1 MTADPVASRS
11 VGRTDVTLQ
20 RVGREAILHDAR
32 SAQAHVI
39 NASAA
44 RVWELCD
51 GRPMDELLAS
61 FAEPYGLAPEAVS
74 ADVERVLAGFRDLGL
89 MSDPEPT
96 A

>member
-1 MTADPVASRS
+1 MTADPGAPARIA
-11 VGRTDVTLQ
+11 RDDVTLQ

-32 SAQAHVI
+32 SGQAHVI

-51 GRPMDELLAS
+51 GRPVDDLLDA
-61 FAEPYGLAPEAVS
+61 FAEPYGLTPDAVR
-74 ADVERVLAGFRDLGL
+74 ADVERVLAGFQGLGL
-89 MSDPEPT
+89 LTDADRS

>member
-1 MTADPVASRS
+1 MTADPGAVRT

-20 RVGREAILHDAR
+20 GVGREAILHDAR
-32 SAQAHVI
+32 SGQAHVI

-44 RVWELCD
+44 RVWELSD
-51 GRPMDELLAS
+51 GRPMDELLTA
-61 FAEPYGLAPEAVS
+61 FAEPYGLAPEAVR

-89 MSDPEPT
+89 MTDPEPT

>member
-1 MTADPVASRS
+1 MTADRGTGAFA
-11 VGRTDVTLQ
+11 RTDVTLQ

-32 SAQAHVI
+32 SGQAHVI

-51 GRPMDELLAS
+51 GRPFAELLAA
-61 FAEPYGLAPEAVS
+61 FAEPYGLTPQAVR
-74 ADVERVLAGFRDLGL
+74 ADVERVLAGFQELGL
-89 MSDPEPT
+89 LTDEGPT

>member
-1 MTADPVASRS
+1 MTADGGTGTAFAR
-11 VGRTDVTLQ
+11 GDVTLQ

-32 SAQAHVI
+32 SGQAHVI

-51 GRPMDELLAS
+51 GRPSDQLLAA
-61 FAEPYGLAPEAVS
+61 FAEPYGLAPEAVR

-89 MSDPEPT
+89 LTDEGPT